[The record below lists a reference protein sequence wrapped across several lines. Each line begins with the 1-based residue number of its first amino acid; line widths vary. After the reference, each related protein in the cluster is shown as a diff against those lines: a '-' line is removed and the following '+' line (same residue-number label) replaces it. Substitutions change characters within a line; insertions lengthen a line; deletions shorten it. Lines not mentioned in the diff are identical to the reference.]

1 MEKNKYF
8 LLIRLK
14 KIIFMALDQN
24 NKILFQKEQL
34 TNENVLKNF
43 NILEKFLDHN
53 VINLEKN

>member
-34 TNENVLKNF
+34 TNENVFEKNF
-43 NILEKFLDHN
+43 NILESFW
-53 VINLEKN
+53 ITM